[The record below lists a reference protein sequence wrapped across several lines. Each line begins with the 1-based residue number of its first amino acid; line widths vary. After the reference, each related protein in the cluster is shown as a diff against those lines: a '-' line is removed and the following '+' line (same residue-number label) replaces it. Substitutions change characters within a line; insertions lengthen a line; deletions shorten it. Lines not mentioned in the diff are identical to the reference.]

1 MSANELPNPYN
12 AVYPVQYDTVPQ
24 YDTIQVLSYSTVHV
38 PGTVPGKESIT
49 STDVI
54 SYCDVLDVY

>member
-1 MSANELPNPYN
+1 MIQYHSMIPYRF
-12 AVYPVQYDTVPQ
+12 YH
-24 YDTIQVLSYSTVHV
+24 TVHV